1 MTWKAVLLKRSA
13 LSLTKNVTRGEMR
26 SSFTHVAFICDDVN
40 IQRKLPQIF
49 LVGERHISVADA
61 ERVHQELAPNIHVWR
76 VKKAWVNSL
85 LMQEIVKLLARTLD
99 EHRSTHQC
107 ILYADVFRAHL
118 TPPVLRCVT
127 NASIFYCL
135 VPSKLTWALQPC
147 DTHMFATFKA
157 FLSNFCVEHA
167 SERDDGK
174 MTTVDILWC
183 VAATIRQVLEARP
196 WLAAFEHVG
205 FSGGQLGVSQRTL
218 RKLQMSC
225 LPIVGSQLP
234 SLLQFQAIFPS
245 GANIP
250 IVDLLGAIVR
260 ARRGSGGAHNADAA
274 TISHVVH
281 VSIPS
286 AHQPWTGRLR
296 RAPSSRYATA
306 ARNPPEGWQTPPQ
319 AMAKSSA
326 SSSSRA
332 PPV

>member
-1 MTWKAVLLKRSA
+1 MGGASRTVHIFVRLGLVFSLSAQATAVWQWSNFLHAQVPNGKIVLRINMDETSIKLHQTARGGHMTWKAVLLKRSA

-183 VAATIRQVLEARP
+183 VAAT
-196 WLAAFEHVG
+196 
-205 FSGGQLGVSQRTL
+205 
-218 RKLQMSC
+218 
-225 LPIVGSQLP
+225 
-234 SLLQFQAIFPS
+234 S
-245 GANIP
+245 GAGSAP
-250 IVDLLGAIVR
+250 VACCFR
-260 ARRGSGGAHNADAA
+260 AR
-274 TISHVVH
+274 
-281 VSIPS
+281 
-286 AHQPWTGRLR
+286 WF
-296 RAPSSRYATA
+296 
-306 ARNPPEGWQTPPQ
+306 
-319 AMAKSSA
+319 
-326 SSSSRA
+326 
-332 PPV
+332 